1 MLIILKTFVAAKII
15 IIMSNVI
22 GIDLGGTNIKGGLVK
37 DGKLVKSV
45 SKPTLA
51 DIGGDTTLDALK
63 SVISELA
70 DTDTISI
77 GLGVPSVVDRADG
90 VAYDF
95 SNIRGWEEMP
105 LVSMMQEAFGLPV
118 YMDND
123 ANCFALSE
131 SCFGLGRDYSEFV
144 GITLGTGVGGGII
157 QNHKL
162 LRDANCGSGE
172 YGLMPF
178 RDSILEDYCASRFFT
193 RKYGLSGGEL
203 SAKARQG
210 DALALK
216 AFEEYGRNLGEL
228 VKIIM
233 YTVDPQAVIFG
244 GAIAGSFDLF
254 ISGLKSSLTD
264 FAYRRSVERIQIMAS
279 GSRDSG
285 IMGAAALCLETNH
298 N

>member
-1 MLIILKTFVAAKII
+1 
-15 IIMSNVI
+15 MSSYI

-37 DGKLVKSV
+37 EGRLVRSV

-51 DIGGDTTLDALK
+51 DIGGDTTLNALK
-63 SVISELA
+63 SVISELVEE
-70 DTDTISI
+70 DTASI
-77 GLGVPSVVDRADG
+77 GLGVPSVVDRVNG

-95 SNIRGWEEMP
+95 SNIKGWEEMP
-105 LVSMMQEAFGLPV
+105 LVSMMQDAFGLPV

-131 SCFGLGRDYSEFV
+131 NDFGLGRDYSEFV

-157 QNHKL
+157 QNHRL

-178 RDSILEDYCASRFFT
+178 RNSILEDYCASRFFT
-193 RKYGLSGGEL
+193 CEYGLSGGEL
-203 SAKARQG
+203 SAKARSG
-210 DALALK
+210 DAFALN
-216 AFEEYGRNLGEL
+216 AFEEYGGNLGEL

-254 ISGLKSSLTD
+254 ISGLRSSLKD
-264 FAYRRSVERIQIMAS
+264 FAYRRSAERIRIMAS
-279 GSRDSG
+279 ESRDSG